1 MLLIA
6 YCAQQRKD
14 SAMRLIGHYDSPFVR
29 RVAVAMQLLGIPYEQ
44 LAWSVFA
51 DADKIARY
59 NPLRRV
65 PVLVL
70 DDGESIIESYAII
83 DHLEATS
90 GATLW
95 PAAAAV
101 RRRAV
106 RITCVATGAADK
118 AVSLVYETRLRKHPL
133 PLWIDR
139 CTAQINDAL
148 DELDTGQA
156 TSASSYFFG
165 DEPTHADI
173 AVACMWRFLTEA
185 HADAFDFDRWPT
197 LQRHSAACEM
207 LPPFRRAYL
216 PFFVSV

>member
-1 MLLIA
+1 M
-6 YCAQQRKD
+6 Q
-14 SAMRLIGHYDSPFVR
+14 LIGHYDSPFVR

-65 PVLVL
+65 PVLVVE
-70 DDGESIIESYAII
+70 DGESIIESYAII

-95 PAAAAV
+95 PVAAGE

-118 AVSLVYETRLRKHPL
+118 AVSLVYETRLREHPL
-133 PLWIDR
+133 PMWIER
-139 CTAQINDAL
+139 CTIQIGDAL
-148 DELDTGQA
+148 GELDTARAAAG
-156 TSASSYFFG
+156 SLFWFG
-165 DEPTHADI
+165 DQPGHADI
-173 AVACMWRFLTEA
+173 AVACMWRFFTEA
-185 HADAFDFDRWPT
+185 HAGRLDFARWPA
-197 LQRHSAACEM
+197 LQRHSAACEA
-207 LPPFRRAYL
+207 LPAFQHAYM
-216 PFFVSV
+216 PFFVSA